1 MRKFL
6 SSTAGITLVANWGR
20 YFDRLQNPQVQMPKI
35 DNRRQAES
43 HPSLLEDGRGV
54 TEVDKVKLKRNK

>member
-6 SSTAGITLVANWGR
+6 SSTAGITLVANCGR